1 MNWDSDDDTCSS
13 PPTIQQ
19 TPTGFNMASLAREKH
34 GHAIWSVAWSTD
46 EYHVEKDNDKQDIG
60 DINHGSDLSSVSD
73 DHSYPTASLPKR
85 RDSVRYMA
93 TCGGNCVSLYQV
105 SCSSDKSD
113 DDAMM
118 LRQAYVDRDQD
129 EVFYCCAFGAC
140 SLGRPFGYAP
150 AQQEQDGTILFGNQ
164 DATEPSSYES
174 LLLYQRQELLR
185 NMVDTHQLDGP
196 QLLCVAGFRGVI
208 KVIDTVQQM
217 LYMTL
222 SGHGADI
229 YDLKFSST
237 DSSLC
242 ISASKDE
249 SVRLWNVTSGTCVA
263 IFAGHEGHRDSVLS
277 VAWHPLGNV
286 IASASMDNTVKLWS
300 LKEGTDVYSA
310 LQASHGVTAK
320 QWDTSLQTAPT
331 ALFFKAASE
340 QLPYFSSNKI
350 HSNYVDCVAFVGD
363 LVLSKSV
370 NNCIVL
376 WKPNL
381 ILPVIRGRQ
390 SHVTPSNDII
400 ALWEFHMNHCQVWFM
415 RFDTSANGNLLAIGN
430 QKGQVKVWDIDAV
443 ASDEKKSDFPLLK
456 HASCDSTIRMVSFS
470 PDGKSLVATCDD
482 ATVWKWD
489 ATFDE

>member
-1 MNWDSDDDTCSS
+1 
-13 PPTIQQ
+13 
-19 TPTGFNMASLAREKH
+19 MANFVREKH

-46 EYHVEKDNDKQDIG
+46 EFHVEKDDDQQEDTDN
-60 DINHGSDLSSVSD
+60 GSNNSTENSSTSR
-73 DHSYPTASLPKR
+73 ASSPKR
-85 RDSVRYMA
+85 QETVRYMA
-93 TCGGNCVSLYQV
+93 TCGGKYVSLYQI
-105 SCSSDKSD
+105 SCSDKSD
-113 DDAMM
+113 DAMT
-118 LRQAYVDRDQD
+118 LRQAYVDRDD
-129 EVFYCCAFGAC
+129 EEVFYCCAFGGH
-140 SLGRPFGYAP
+140 SLGRPFGFAP
-150 AQQEQDGTILFGNQ
+150 VQQHQQQDQDGMILIGDSN
-164 DATEPSSYES
+164 TEPLDKS
-174 LLLYQRQELLR
+174 LLLK

-249 SVRLWNVTSGTCVA
+249 SVRLWNVTSGTCVG

-277 VAWHPLGNV
+277 VAWHPLGNA

-300 LKEGTDVYSA
+300 LKEGTNVYSA
-310 LQASHGVTAK
+310 LQASHGMTAK
-320 QWDTSLQTAPT
+320 EWNVSTKTAPT
-331 ALFFKAASE
+331 GLFFKTASE
-340 QLPYFSSNKI
+340 QVPYFSSNKI
-350 HSNYVDCVAFVGD
+350 HLNYVDCVQFVGAD
-363 LVLSKSV
+363 SLILSKSV
-370 NNCIVL
+370 NDCIVL

-381 ILPVIRGRQ
+381 VLPVIHGRQ
-390 SHVTPSNDII
+390 SHAIPSNDVIV
-400 ALWEFHMNHCQVWFM
+400 LWEFRIKHCQVWFM
-415 RFDTSANGNLLAIGN
+415 RFDTNANENLLLAVGN
-430 QKGQVKVWDIDAV
+430 QKGQIKVWDIDRVGNAQ
-443 ASDEKKSDFPLLK
+443 EENGFPLLK

-489 ATFDE
+489 ATFD